1 MHHAPILWIFRLA
14 VGTSH
19 FWSCSMATPEMMP
32 RIASNAEVYGQ
43 VAQGPLAG
51 VPIAGEVLPE
61 LRDAFIGKQTESTVN
76 T

>member
-1 MHHAPILWIFRLA
+1 
-14 VGTSH
+14 
-19 FWSCSMATPEMMP
+19 MATPEMMP

-51 VPIAGEVLPE
+51 VPIAGEVLPG
-61 LRDAFIGKQTESTVN
+61 LRDAFIGRQTGSTVN